1 MIQNNIVRYTSP
13 SNIAL
18 IKYWGKYGRQYPRN
32 ASISLTLDSA
42 YSDTSIA
49 YEERTIAG
57 DTVSIDFYFEDAPNE
72 AFKTK
77 LEKYLNSIIDEVS
90 FLRTHHLTIRSSNSF
105 PHSAG
110 IASSASAMSAIAMCL
125 CRIENEIGKPYSNEE
140 ALLHR
145 ASYLARLGSGSA
157 CRSVY
162 PVAAV
167 WGAHPQI
174 QKGNNDHAIPFAEH
188 LHSVFHNYKN
198 DILIISRKEKSV
210 SSTQGHALME
220 GNIYAASRYAQ
231 AEERM
236 VRLLAAMNT
245 GDLEEFGK
253 IVEGEA
259 LSLHAMMMAAEH
271 PFTLLRPNTLEA
283 ISRIQRFRAE
293 TNTPLY
299 FSLDAGPNPHL
310 LYPDEYTAK
319 VKAFIERELVSLC
332 HEDMVIEDQVGQGPK
347 QLE

>member
-1 MIQNNIVRYTSP
+1 MDTQNIVRYTSP

-42 YSDTSIA
+42 YTDTSVSFT
-49 YEERTIAG
+49 ERVKAG
-57 DTVSIDFYFEDAPNE
+57 DTVSIEFYFEGETNA
-72 AFKTK
+72 AFQKK
-77 LEKYLNSIIDEVS
+77 LEKYLNSIIEQVS
-90 FLRTHHLTIRSSNSF
+90 FLRTHHLVIRSSNSF

-110 IASSASAMSAIAMCL
+110 IASSASAMSAVAMCM
-125 CRIENEIGKPYSNEE
+125 CQIEQNIGAGFTYE
-140 ALLHR
+140 ASMLQK

-167 WGAHPQI
+167 WGTHPNI
-174 QKGNNDHAIPFAEH
+174 AKASNDYAIPFAEE
-188 LHSVFHNYKN
+188 LHEIFHTYKN

-220 GNIYAASRYAQ
+220 NNVYAASRYTQ

-236 VRLLAAMNT
+236 TRLLSAMKA
-245 GDLEEFGK
+245 GDLETFGE

-259 LSLHAMMMAAEH
+259 LSLHAMMMAAEN
-271 PFTLLRPNTLEA
+271 PFILLRPNTLAA
-283 ISRIQRFRAE
+283 ISLVQEFRRE
-293 TNTPLY
+293 TKLPLY
-299 FSLDAGPNPHL
+299 FTLDAGPNPHL
-310 LYPDEYTAK
+310 LYPAQYASE
-319 VKAFIERELVSLC
+319 VKAFIESDLQALC
-332 HEDMVIEDQVGQGPK
+332 HEGMVIADTVGGGPK
-347 QLE
+347 LLA

>member
-1 MIQNNIVRYTSP
+1 MADKNIVRYTSP

-42 YSDTSIA
+42 YSDTSVE
-49 YEERTIAG
+49 YVGREKAG
-57 DTVSIDFYFEDAPNE
+57 EMASIEFYFEGE
-72 AFKTK
+72 ANAAFQAK
-77 LEKYLNSIIDEVS
+77 LEKYLNSILDEVS
-90 FLRTHHLTIRSSNSF
+90 FLKTHHLVIRSSNSF

-110 IASSASAMSAIAMCL
+110 IASSASAMSAVAMSL
-125 CRIENEIGKPYSNEE
+125 CQIEQRIGKGYEGE
-140 ALLHR
+140 GEMMQK

-162 PVAAV
+162 PIAAI
-167 WGAHPQI
+167 WGTHPEI
-174 QKGNNDHAIPFAEH
+174 AAGSNDYAIPCGEQ
-188 LHSVFHNYKN
+188 LHKVFKTYKN

-220 GNIYAASRYAQ
+220 NNVYAASRYSQ

-236 VRLLAAMNT
+236 TRLLSAMKA
-245 GDLEEFGK
+245 GDLETFGD

-259 LSLHAMMMAAEH
+259 LSLHAMMMAAND
-271 PFTLLRPNTLEA
+271 PFILLQPNTLAA
-283 ISRIQRFRAE
+283 ISLIQDYRRKSKV
-293 TNTPLY
+293 PLY

-310 LYPDEYTAK
+310 LYPAQYTSE
-319 VKAFIERELVSLC
+319 VKAFISSALQPLC
-332 HEDMVIEDQVGQGPK
+332 HEGMIIADGVGMGPK
-347 QLE
+347 QLA

>member
-1 MIQNNIVRYTSP
+1 MDTQNIVRYTSP

-42 YSDTSIA
+42 YSDTSVA
-49 YEERTIAG
+49 FTEREKAG
-57 DTVSIDFYFEDAPNE
+57 DSVSIEFYFEEE
-72 AFKTK
+72 ANAAFQKK
-77 LEKYLNSIIDEVS
+77 LEKYLNSIVDEVS
-90 FLRTHHLTIRSSNSF
+90 FLRTHHLVIRSSNSF

-110 IASSASAMSAIAMCL
+110 IASSASAMSAVAMCL
-125 CRIENEIGKPYSNEE
+125 CQIEKRIGKGYSDESSM
-140 ALLHR
+140 LR
-145 ASYLARLGSGSA
+145 KASHLARLGSGSA

-167 WGAHPQI
+167 WGTHPGI
-174 QKGNNDHAIPFAEH
+174 AASSNDYAIPYAAE
-188 LHSVFHNYKN
+188 LDPVFQSYKN

-220 GNIYAASRYAQ
+220 DNVYAASRYAQ

-236 VRLLAAMNT
+236 TRLLAAMKA
-245 GDLEEFGK
+245 GDVEVFGE

-259 LSLHAMMMAAEH
+259 LSLHAMMMAAND
-271 PFTLLRPNTLEA
+271 PFILLQPNTLAA
-283 ISRIQRFRAE
+283 ISLIQKYRQE
-293 TNTPLY
+293 NKVPLY

-310 LYPDEYTAK
+310 LYPAQYTSQ
-319 VKAFIERELVSLC
+319 VKAFISSDLQPLC
-332 HEDMVIEDQVGQGPK
+332 HEGMVIADGVGQGPK
-347 QLE
+347 LLL